1 MLPSL
6 GFVYLDDIFI
16 IIFFFMLIFLES
28 HHFKKVSL
36 IKDVPNKNNS

>member
-6 GFVYLDDIFI
+6 GFAYLDDFFLL
-16 IIFFFMLIFLES
+16 FFFMLIFLES
-28 HHFKKVSL
+28 HHFKKASL